1 MHLTEKEIRAYIDQ
15 ELDPGQFDLVQSH
28 IESCPLCRESAALM
42 GEKINRIKNQLE
54 SLTKNA
60 SGEPLSEQEALSLV
74 NSRIQNSNQ
83 EDKNMWKKLT
93 SALPRPAWIALAV
106 LSLLVISMA
115 FAPVR
120 AIANSFLSLFRVEQV
135 RVVEFNL
142 EDRPEDLGA
151 SSQFE
156 YMMSN
161 QVQVNEHGEPQE
173 AADAAEASA
182 LAGFPVRL
190 PSGMDGEYK
199 VTPGG
204 EITFNVDLEQVR
216 TVLGDIGLSDIELP
230 DSLDGA
236 VISADIPTGVQASYG
251 DCEFEELEDFDPD
264 KGHPAEIKETLN
276 CTALIQM
283 PNPVVEAPADLDI
296 DKIGEAFLQVTG
308 MSPEEAAEFSSTI
321 DWATTLVIPVP
332 RYGTEHEQVQVDGVI
347 GTFIKH
353 HEYNT
358 GDMYLLIWIKN
369 DIVYALSGPGEKAD
383 ALEIVNSLQ

>member
-1 MHLTEKEIRAYIDQ
+1 
-15 ELDPGQFDLVQSH
+15 
-28 IESCPLCRESAALM
+28 M
-42 GEKINRIKNQLE
+42 GEKIKRIKNQMK

-60 SGEPLSEQEALSLV
+60 PGEPLSEQEALILV
-74 NSRIQNSNQ
+74 NTRIQKSKQ

-93 SALPRPAWIALAV
+93 SALPRPAWIALVV
-106 LSLLVISMA
+106 LSLILISMA
-115 FAPVR
+115 FAPAR
-120 AIANSFLSLFRVEQV
+120 AVANSFLSLFRVEQV

-161 QVQVNEHGEPQE
+161 QVQVEERGEPQE

-190 PSGMDGEYK
+190 PSGMDGEYE

-204 EITFNVDLEQVR
+204 DITFNVDLAQVR
-216 TVLGDIGLSDIELP
+216 TVLRDIGLTDIELP
-230 DSLDGA
+230 NSLDGA
-236 VISADIPTGVQASYG
+236 VISADIPSGVHASYG
-251 DCEFEELEDFDPD
+251 DCEFEELEDIDP
-264 KGHPAEIKETLN
+264 GRSEPADIKDNLN
-276 CTALIQM
+276 CISFIQM

-296 DKIGEAFLQVTG
+296 NKIGEAFLQLTG

-321 DWATTLVIPVP
+321 DWTTTLVIPVP
-332 RYGTEHEQVQVDGVI
+332 RYGTEHEQVSVDGVT

-353 HEYNT
+353 YEYNT

-369 DIVYALSGPGEKAD
+369 NIVYALSGPGEKAD
-383 ALEIVNSLQ
+383 ALEIANSLQ

>member
-15 ELDPGQFDLVQSH
+15 ELDPGQFDLAQSH
-28 IESCPLCRESAALM
+28 IDSCTQCQESAALM
-42 GEKINRIKNQLE
+42 GEKINRIKNQME
-54 SLTKNA
+54 SLTNNA
-60 SGEPLSEQEALSLV
+60 PGEPLSEQEALILV
-74 NSRIQNSNQ
+74 NTRIQNSNQ
-83 EDKNMWKKLT
+83 EDNNMWKKLT
-93 SALPRPAWIALAV
+93 SALPRPAWIAMAV
-106 LSLLVISMA
+106 FSLLVISMA
-115 FAPVR
+115 FAPMR
-120 AIANSFLSLFRVEQV
+120 AIANSFLSLFRIEQV

-161 QVQVNEHGEPQE
+161 QVQVDERGEPQE

-190 PSGMDGEYK
+190 PSGMDGKYE
-199 VTPGG
+199 VSPGG

-216 TVLGDIGLSDIELP
+216 TVLRDIGLTDIELP

-236 VISADIPTGVQASYG
+236 VISADIPSGVHASYG
-251 DCEFEELEDFDPD
+251 DCEFEELEDIDPD
-264 KGHPAEIKETLN
+264 QHGPAEITENLN

-283 PNPVVEAPADLDI
+283 PNPVVEAPANLDI

-308 MSPEEAAEFSSTI
+308 MSPEEASEFSSTV

-332 RYGTEHEQVQVDGVI
+332 RYGTEHEQVPVDGVT
-347 GTFIKH
+347 GTFITH
-353 HEYNT
+353 YEYDT

>member
-1 MHLTEKEIRAYIDQ
+1 MHLTEKEIRAYVDQ
-15 ELDPGQFDLVQSH
+15 ELDLERFDLLQSH
-28 IESCPLCRESAALM
+28 IDSCAQCRESATRM

-54 SLTKNA
+54 SLTKNTP
-60 SGEPLSEQEALSLV
+60 GEPLPEQEAILMV
-74 NSRIQNSNQ
+74 NTRIQNSNQ

-161 QVQVNEHGEPQE
+161 QVQVEERGEPQD
-173 AADAAEASA
+173 AADSSEASA

-190 PSGMDGEYK
+190 PSGMDGQYK

-204 EITFNVDLEQVR
+204 DITFNVDLEQVR
-216 TVLGDIGLSDIELP
+216 TVLRDIGLTDIELP

-236 VISADIPTGVQASYG
+236 VISANIPAGVQANYG

-264 KGHPAEIKETLN
+264 QREPAEIKENLN

-296 DKIGEAFLQVTG
+296 DKIGEAFLQLTG
-308 MSPEEAAEFSSTI
+308 MSPEEAVEFSSTV

-332 RYGTEHEQVQVDGVI
+332 RYGTEHEQVPVDGVT

-353 HEYNT
+353 YEYDT

-383 ALEIVNSLQ
+383 ALEIANSLQ

>member
-28 IESCPLCRESAALM
+28 IESCPLCREFAALM

-161 QVQVNEHGEPQE
+161 QVQVNERGEPQE

-182 LAGFPVRL
+182 LAGFPRS
-190 PSGMDGEYK
+190 PA
-199 VTPGG
+199 
-204 EITFNVDLEQVR
+204 FW
-216 TVLGDIGLSDIELP
+216 
-230 DSLDGA
+230 
-236 VISADIPTGVQASYG
+236 YG
-251 DCEFEELEDFDPD
+251 RR
-264 KGHPAEIKETLN
+264 I
-276 CTALIQM
+276 
-283 PNPVVEAPADLDI
+283 
-296 DKIGEAFLQVTG
+296 
-308 MSPEEAAEFSSTI
+308 
-321 DWATTLVIPVP
+321 
-332 RYGTEHEQVQVDGVI
+332 
-347 GTFIKH
+347 
-353 HEYNT
+353 
-358 GDMYLLIWIKN
+358 
-369 DIVYALSGPGEKAD
+369 
-383 ALEIVNSLQ
+383 

>member
-1 MHLTEKEIRAYIDQ
+1 MHLNEKKIRAYIEK
-15 ELDPGQFDLVQSH
+15 ELEPGQYDLAQSH
-28 IESCPLCRESAALM
+28 MDSCAQCQESAAVI
-42 GEKINRIKNQLE
+42 GENINRIKNQLE
-54 SLTKNA
+54 SLTNNA
-60 SGEPLSEQEALSLV
+60 SGEPLSKQEALFLV
-74 NSRIQNSNQ
+74 NTRIQNSNQ

-161 QVQVNEHGEPQE
+161 QVQVEERGKPQNV
-173 AADAAEASA
+173 ADAAEAST

-216 TVLGDIGLSDIELP
+216 TVLNDIGLSDIELP

-264 KGHPAEIKETLN
+264 QHQPAEITENLN
-276 CTALIQM
+276 CTALIQV

-332 RYGTEHEQVQVDGVI
+332 RYGTEHEQVQVDGVT

-353 HEYNT
+353 YEYDT
-358 GDMYLLIWIKN
+358 GDMYILIWIKD